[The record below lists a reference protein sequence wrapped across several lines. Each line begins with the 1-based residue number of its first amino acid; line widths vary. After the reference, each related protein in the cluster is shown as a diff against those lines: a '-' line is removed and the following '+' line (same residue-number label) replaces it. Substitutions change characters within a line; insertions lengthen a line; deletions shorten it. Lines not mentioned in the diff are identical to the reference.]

1 MSNILS
7 WAVFGVVVLVMLAL
21 DLGVFHRKSHEVKMK
36 EALIWSGVW
45 IVVALLF
52 NGGIYLVKGREL
64 AIQFLAGYILERTLS
79 FDNLFVFLLV
89 FNYFKLP
96 RIHHHK
102 VLFWGIFGALIF
114 RAIFIACGI
123 GLLHYFSWMIYVF
136 GAILVW
142 TGAKL
147 ALEKDITVEPEKNI
161 FFKGLKRFMPVTD
174 QYDQGKFFT
183 WINGA
188 VFATPLMVIL
198 VVIESTDVLFAVDS
212 VPAVL
217 AISRDPFI
225 VYTSNVFAILGLRAL
240 YFVIAE
246 LMRLFH
252 HLHYGLS
259 LILVLIGGKMLT
271 ASFAHVPTAITLG
284 TILFIL
290 AMSVVASIIWPSK
303 SGEVNSHS

>member
-1 MSNILS
+1 MTSFMAWSI
-7 WAVFGVVVLVMLAL
+7 FGIMVAVMLAL
-21 DLGVFHRKSHEVKMK
+21 DLGVFHRKEHEVKMK
-36 EALIWSGVW
+36 EAIFWSIVW
-45 IVVALLF
+45 TVVALLF
-52 NGGIYLVKGREL
+52 NLGVYFVSGKEM
-64 AIQFLAGYILERTLS
+64 AAQFLAGYILERTLS

-96 RIHHHK
+96 NIHHHK

-147 ALEKDITVEPEKNI
+147 AMEKDAKVEPEKNI
-161 FFKGLKRFMPVTD
+161 FFKGLKKVMPVTE
-174 QYDQGKFFT
+174 QYDHGRFFT
-183 WINGA
+183 RING
-188 VFATPLMVIL
+188 VLFATPLLVIL
-198 VVIESTDVLFAVDS
+198 VVIESTDIIFAVDS
-212 VPAVL
+212 IPAVL

-259 LILVLIGGKMLT
+259 LILVLIGVKMLI
-271 ASFAHVPTAITLG
+271 ASFVHIPTWIALG
-284 TILFIL
+284 AILFIL
-290 AMSVVASIIWPSK
+290 TASVIASILWPK
-303 SGEVNSHS
+303 NPGEVSAHS